1 MPDLTFT
8 GIGSGLQV
16 SEIVSAIVGAETA
29 PYVSRSNK
37 QQAEITT
44 DISAVGALKSA
55 LENLT
60 ESITGLADADNF
72 QLRTAQGSDGFV
84 SLNASKDAQIGNY
97 SVKVDAL
104 AQSHK
109 LSSGA
114 FAVGETISD
123 GIGMVTIEVGS
134 NSFSTMLSPTNTL
147 EDLRDQ
153 INEGPLVGSD
163 ENDSVIATIITG
175 DDGQHLVLTSKETGL
190 SNSIKVTVQDGDGN
204 DTDNVGLSR
213 LAYDVSDPDPLNHI
227 NNLSEVTKALD
238 AQITIDGTLV
248 VTNGTNEFKDVIDGV
263 DVTVKKQHGV
273 DDDDSKIN
281 VSENNSNI
289 QPGLETFVESYNELQ
304 KLSKQLG
311 VAGESGNG
319 PLAGDSLLR
328 GVMGK
333 LRQELS
339 NSFDTGNGNTLSLSE
354 IGLESDRYG
363 VLSLDTEKLDK
374 AIESDISGV
383 QQLFV
388 GTDSTDGFASSIKEL
403 TSFYTDA
410 DGLIQTRIDSR
421 TAQLDR
427 LDDDRVAFGLRM
439 ESLEARLYSQ
449 YNAMDLIVAN
459 LTATGSYIT
468 AQLDNM
474 PGVVRKDS

>member
-29 PYVSRSNK
+29 PFVSRSNK
-37 QQAEITT
+37 QQAQITT
-44 DISAVGALKSA
+44 DISAIGALKSA
-55 LENLT
+55 LESVTSSMETLSN
-60 ESITGLADADNF
+60 ADNY
-72 QLRTAQGSDGFV
+72 QQRTASGADDFIGLSV
-84 SLNASKDAQIGNY
+84 NKDAQIGNY

-104 AQSHK
+104 AQAHK

-114 FAVGETISD
+114 FVANETISD

-134 NSFSTMLSPTNTL
+134 SSFSTMLSPTNTL

-153 INEGPLVGSD
+153 INDGPLVGSD
-163 ENDSVIATIITG
+163 KNDSVIATIVTG

-190 SNSIKVTVQDGDGN
+190 SNAIKVMVQDGDGN

-227 NNLSEVTKALD
+227 TNLSEVSKALD

-248 VTNGTNEFKDVIDGV
+248 VTNSTNVFEEVIDGV
-263 DVTVKKQHGV
+263 NITARKLHSV
-273 DDDDSKIN
+273 DDDISQIKF
-281 VSENNSNI
+281 SENNSNI
-289 QPGLETFVESYNELQ
+289 QSGLEGFVKSYNELQ
-304 KLSKQLG
+304 KLAKQLG
-311 VAGESGNG
+311 AAGEGGSG
-319 PLAGDSLLR
+319 PLSGDSLLR

-339 NSFDTGNGNTLSLSE
+339 KGFDTGNGNTLSLSE
-354 IGLESDRYG
+354 LGVRSDRYG
-363 VLSLDTEKLDK
+363 VLTLDTEDLNEYIKNDVNG
-374 AIESDISGV
+374 IE
-383 QQLFV
+383 QFFL
-388 GTDSTDGFASSIKEL
+388 GTDSINGFAASLKEL

-410 DGLIQTRIDSR
+410 DGIIQNRIDSR
-421 TAQLDR
+421 TTQLDR
-427 LDDDRVAFGLRM
+427 LDDDRLAFGRRM